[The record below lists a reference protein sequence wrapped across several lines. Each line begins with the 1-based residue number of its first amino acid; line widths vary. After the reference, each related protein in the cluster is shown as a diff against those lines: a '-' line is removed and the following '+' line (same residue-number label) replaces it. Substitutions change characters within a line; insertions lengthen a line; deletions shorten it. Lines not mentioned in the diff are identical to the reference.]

1 MGPATKTAFYT
12 DMLHGAVN
20 VGELGVNQFMN
31 LNQRCQTVIDTRR
44 FAKSLDKR
52 KWTLVVNKPYTHS
65 HTPPSNG
72 KSSFTG
78 RVGWPGQDY
87 APSRRLQGN
96 QVAIVQ
102 APQPHTAQDIP
113 GSAH

>member
-20 VGELGVNQFMN
+20 VGELGVNQFMD
-31 LNQRCQTVIDTRR
+31 LNQHCQMVIDTRR
-44 FAKSLDKR
+44 FASSLDKQ
-52 KWTLVVNKPYTHS
+52 KWTLVIGKPNTHTHT
-65 HTPPSNG
+65 HTPNG
-72 KSSFTG
+72 SVFTG

-96 QVAIVQ
+96 QVAVVQ